1 MSAIGAAQP
10 LQPLRDWL
18 GELPR
23 VILMDLDGTLID
35 SAADIALSL
44 NRGLDDL
51 GLPRVSELQVRDW
64 VGRGAGRL
72 VEVVLM
78 HVVPHHADNPQRH
91 EVEARLL
98 ERFMAR
104 YQDSVCEASTVY
116 PGVREFIDAVK
127 AAGIRLACVTNK
139 PYKPAV
145 ALLSALDL
153 LDDFELLIGGDTLA
167 HKKPHPEPLL
177 HCLQHFAVTPAQAL
191 MVGDSR
197 NDVDAAK
204 AAGIKVVA
212 LPYGYNHGEPIEAC
226 APDRLVASL
235 AVLI

>member
-1 MSAIGAAQP
+1 MTAVDAGQ
-10 LQPLRDWL
+10 LRPLREWL

-23 VILMDLDGTLID
+23 AILMDLDGTLID

-51 GLPRVSELQVRDW
+51 ALPRVSELQVRDW

-72 VEVVLM
+72 VEVVLQ
-78 HVVPHHADNPQRH
+78 HVLPHHADNPHRH
-91 EVEARLL
+91 EVEASLL

-116 PGVREFIDAVK
+116 PGVREFIDAAH

-145 ALLSALDL
+145 ALLTALDL

-177 HCLQHFAVTPAQAL
+177 HCLRHFGVTAQQAL

-212 LPYGYNHGEPIEAC
+212 VPYGYNHGEPIEAC

-235 AVLI
+235 AALI

>member
-1 MSAIGAAQP
+1 MTAAPGAS
-10 LQPLRDWL
+10 LQGLREWL
-18 GELPR
+18 GELPK

-72 VEVVLM
+72 VEVVLQ
-78 HVVPHHADNPQRH
+78 HVVPHHGENPHRH

-104 YQDSVCEASTVY
+104 YQDAVCEASTVY
-116 PGVREFIDAVK
+116 PGVREFIDAAH

-145 ALLSALDL
+145 ALLDALNL
-153 LDDFELLIGGDTLA
+153 LNDFELLIGGDTLA

-177 HCLQHFAVTPAQAL
+177 HCLQHFEVTAAQAL

-197 NDVDAAK
+197 NDVDAAR

-212 LPYGYNHGEPIEAC
+212 VPYGYNHGEPITAC
-226 APDRLVASL
+226 APDHLVASL
-235 AVLI
+235 AELL

>member
-1 MSAIGAAQP
+1 MTDTDANV
-10 LQPLRDWL
+10 LKPLRDWF
-18 GELPR
+18 GGLPA

-72 VEVVLM
+72 VEVVLQ

-116 PGVREFIDAVK
+116 PGVREFIAVVK

-139 PYKPAV
+139 PYRPAV
-145 ALLSALDL
+145 ALLTALDL
-153 LDDFELLIGGDTLA
+153 LDDFELLVGGDTLA

-177 HCLQHFAVTPAQAL
+177 HCLRYFEVAPAKAL

-204 AAGIKVVA
+204 AAGVRVVA
-212 LPYGYNHGEPIEAC
+212 LPYGYNHGEPITDC
-226 APDRLVASL
+226 HPDLLVDSL
-235 AVLI
+235 AALI

>member
-1 MSAIGAAQP
+1 MTSSPSAQ
-10 LQPLRDWL
+10 LRPLREWL

-23 VILMDLDGTLID
+23 AILMDLDGTLID
-35 SAADIALSL
+35 SAADISLSL

-51 GLPRVSELQVRDW
+51 GLSRVSELQVRDW

-72 VEVVLM
+72 VEVVLQ
-78 HVVPHHADNPQRH
+78 HVVPHHADNPHRH
-91 EVEARLL
+91 EVETRLL

-116 PGVREFIDAVK
+116 PGVRDFIDAAQ

-145 ALLSALDL
+145 ALLRALDL

-177 HCLQHFAVTPAQAL
+177 HCLRHFEVAASQAL

-197 NDVDAAK
+197 NDVDAAR

-212 LPYGYNHGEPIEAC
+212 VPYGYNHGEPIEAC

-235 AVLI
+235 AELI

>member
-1 MSAIGAAQP
+1 MTSSPSAQ
-10 LQPLRDWL
+10 LRPLREWL

-23 VILMDLDGTLID
+23 AILMDLDGTLID
-35 SAADIALSL
+35 SAADISLSL

-51 GLPRVSELQVRDW
+51 GLSRVSELQVRDW

-72 VEVVLM
+72 VEVVLQ
-78 HVVPHHADNPQRH
+78 HVVPHHADNPHRH
-91 EVEARLL
+91 EVETRLL

-116 PGVREFIDAVK
+116 PGVRDFIDAAQ

-139 PYKPAV
+139 PYRPAV
-145 ALLSALDL
+145 ALLQALDL

-177 HCLQHFAVTPAQAL
+177 HCLRHFEVTASQAL

-204 AAGIKVVA
+204 AAGIRVVA
-212 LPYGYNHGEPIEAC
+212 VPYGYNHGEPIEAC

-235 AVLI
+235 AELI

>member
-1 MSAIGAAQP
+1 MTSSPSAQ
-10 LQPLRDWL
+10 LRPLREWL

-23 VILMDLDGTLID
+23 AILMDLDGTLID

-44 NRGLDDL
+44 NRALDDL

-72 VEVVLM
+72 VEVVLQ
-78 HVVPHHADNPQRH
+78 HVVPHHADNPYRH

-116 PGVREFIDAVK
+116 PGVRDFIDAAQ

-145 ALLSALDL
+145 ALLRALDL

-177 HCLQHFAVTPAQAL
+177 HCLRHFEVTASQAL

-197 NDVDAAK
+197 NDVDAAR

-212 LPYGYNHGEPIEAC
+212 VPYGYNHGEPIEAC

-235 AVLI
+235 AELI